1 MMNRSVMGRQM
12 FAKGGAAFP
21 DLSGDGKVT
30 QKDILMGRGVVP
42 MADGG
47 EVPGDVRAIFQG
59 LVESMRGSKDK
70 VAAYVRENS
79 RDLSDIAKM
88 YPNMAA
94 MINEG
99 FKVMSEVS
107 PARAPMGGLDEDAPG
122 VVRGP
127 DGRVTDYF
135 PPEYRQE
142 EPLFEEMPPSQPSE
156 QEMNSFLNNMRR
168 SEELGRPDDP
178 VPVVPVAPPEGVY
191 MQTGGEPM
199 AAAMEQGAM
208 PADPMA
214 AMAAPSPADLGSM
227 DAAGIAS
234 QMDPEV
240 VAIMQG
246 AANNFGDP
254 EQAESLEG
262 MMDAVRGTRATEE
275 ERREEL
281 AGVVGPE
288 DAAATPDSVLAMVQ
302 PLMLLMGAQG
312 AMETEVDTGG
322 IGPMAQDTMNVPVS
336 GDMAGGIMQM
346 AAGPPPEG
354 GVPPVNFSQGGEVL
368 RFNQAGA
375 VPGYDVNPAALGKLP
390 MGLSESRFPINPS
403 LDTLRAA
410 GNIDRMARSPAP
422 APAPA
427 PAAKSSSVP
436 DFGPTA
442 AARLQQYK
450 ALMGDTGAEEDKDL
464 AQAQFFQDLAK
475 FGFSLMQA
483 PKVGENPL
491 AQAGRAALETGLGQN
506 TLNLMAKQKA
516 AQRAADRGLK
526 LASITTTETEI
537 SAARKA
543 ENDRQAAIAAAKA
556 KERIAS
562 QKRTAQNKQDWRKH
576 KAGVEGKSSFFDVTQ
591 PDGSTVRYQTM
602 TRIQGTSGK
611 PLTEGQWDF
620 DTVTVTEPVMQDN
633 KLVVT
638 GRPKGT
644 PIQIERADGSKI
656 GARSMPDGKVNFLI
670 GPGGGNVITSRPDF
684 KYETRK
690 LEDGTTQVSLVN
702 QKTGAV
708 KKGAGPDG
716 EPHSYT
722 LSGEYGTTTVK
733 GAFGEDIILQFA
745 RNADNSIV
753 PGSYT
758 PVYKGKGPT
767 RLQEINGGLYQLKAN
782 ENGDF
787 EYKSVIPGDPDIKA
801 LADGRLAF
809 VYPPD
814 EANPRGRQVIME
826 GAVGKPDQFDF
837 ATFVNSR
844 TQDVFTL
851 RRKKG
856 EKSWTDLRTGQVVP
870 DSVQAGYI
878 DISGETA
885 YDSSQKAKQRKKR
898 RDIYQQTVLE
908 RLGDQFQNQFQSDR
922 QIEAYV
928 DRTFGSELNNVAD
941 PTQRATRR
949 QLHIDNIEALRDGRG
964 LGNEGR
970 ATFFQAGRER
980 DHFRNALSISEAVR
994 SGTGAYARVKSIF
1007 GRVAGTVAAV
1017 GTLGFYQPTVF
1028 RELEESR
1035 NYVRAFATLY
1045 RIAAA
1050 NSPRFAEGEQSRL
1063 ALLLPDVDSLLTSGK
1078 IELGKLRIFKDSLQ
1092 SELVNIR
1099 RKLADG
1105 DLEKAVTTQLQN
1117 AEIAIENALVMMPDV
1132 LPPGTRASRTSA
1144 TQSEIDALR
1153 QQQGD

>member
-59 LVESMRGSKDK
+59 LVESMRGSKED
-70 VAAYVRENS
+70 VAAYVRGNTQ
-79 RDLSDIAKM
+79 DLSDIAKM

-99 FKVMSEVS
+99 FKVTSEV
-107 PARAPMGGLDEDAPG
+107 PMQE
-122 VVRGP
+122 
-127 DGRVTDYF
+127 YF
-135 PPEYRQE
+135 PPEYGQSPESFAPMQPNMDTSRE
-142 EPLFEEMPPSQPSE
+142 EMDDAMNQMRRFEELEQGDQMLIPQPPPGVMEEMPE
-156 QEMNSFLNNMRR
+156 
-168 SEELGRPDDP
+168 
-178 VPVVPVAPPEGVY
+178 APPFTRLQ
-191 MQTGGEPM
+191 MGGEPM

-208 PADPMA
+208 PAEPMA
-214 AMAAPSPADLGSM
+214 AMGAPSPADLGSM

-346 AAGPPPEG
+346 AAAPPSPPEG

-368 RFNQAGA
+368 RFNQGKA

-403 LDTLRAA
+403 LDTLRTA
-410 GNIDRMARSPAP
+410 GNIDRMARSP

-506 TLNLMAKQKA
+506 TLNLIAKQKA

-576 KAGVEGKSSFFDVTQ
+576 KAGVEGKTSFFDVTQ
-591 PDGSTVRYQTM
+591 PDGSTVRFQTM
-602 TRIQGTSGK
+602 LRLQGTPGK

-620 DTVTVTEPVMQDN
+620 RTATVTEPVKEGN
-633 KLVVT
+633 KLVIT
-638 GRPKGT
+638 GTPKGT
-644 PIQIERADGSKI
+644 PIEMERADGTKVA
-656 GARSMPDGKVNFLI
+656 GRAMPDGKFNYLV
-670 GPGGGNVITSRPDF
+670 GPGGGYVITSQPAF

-708 KKGAGPDG
+708 KEGTGPDG

-722 LSGEYGTTTVK
+722 LSGEYGTVTVK
-733 GAFGEDIILQFA
+733 GALGEDIILQFA
-745 RNADNSIV
+745 KNADGSTV

-870 DSVQAGYI
+870 DDVQAGYI

-898 RDIYQQTVLE
+898 RDIYQQTVLD

-922 QIEAYV
+922 QIESYV
-928 DRTFGSELNNVAD
+928 DRTFGSELNAIDD
-941 PTQRATRR
+941 PTQRANRR
-949 QLHIDNIEALRDGRG
+949 QLHIDNIEALRDGGG
-964 LGNEGR
+964 LGDEGR

-994 SGTGAYARVKSIF
+994 SGTGAYSRVKSLF
-1007 GRVAGTVAAV
+1007 GRFAGGVAAI
-1017 GTLGFYQPTVF
+1017 GTLGFYQPTLF
-1028 RELEESR
+1028 PELEESR

-1153 QQQGD
+1153 QQQGDQQ